1 MNKPTVPVLYLF
13 DNVFYPETIIP
24 LVLSDE
30 PSKNLIRQAF
40 SDENSVALLSNHP
53 KSKGIA
59 TLGKIVMLDEKRIDG
74 KVTAIIVGTERV
86 MLTKLVQH
94 LPYPVFEHM
103 PYQDQRETHVLV
115 PGALERLHHTF
126 ENWVNK
132 HVHSMED
139 REVFLK
145 DINSPR
151 KLLFNISLFM
161 VKDIE
166 LKILFLEST
175 SIVDRLNLLN
185 ALFPNEN
192 LESED
197 ESIAEAIKNFDRLE
211 PNYDIAN

>member
-30 PSKNLIRQAF
+30 PSKNLVKKAF
-40 SDENSVALLSNHP
+40 VDEEQIALLSNHP

-59 TLGKIVMLDEKRIDG
+59 TLGRIVLLDEKRVEG
-74 KVTAIIVGTERV
+74 KITAVIVGTERV
-86 MLTKLVQH
+86 MLTKIVQH
-94 LPYPVFEHM
+94 LPFPIFEYRT
-103 PYQDQRETHVLV
+103 YQDQRETHILV
-115 PGALERLHHTF
+115 PGALERLHATF

-132 HVHSMED
+132 HVHNQND
-139 REVFLK
+139 RDVFLK

-185 ALFPNEN
+185 ALFPHEN
-192 LESED
+192 LECED
-197 ESIAEAIKNFDRLE
+197 EKMAEAIKNFDRLE
-211 PNYDIAN
+211 PNYEIAN